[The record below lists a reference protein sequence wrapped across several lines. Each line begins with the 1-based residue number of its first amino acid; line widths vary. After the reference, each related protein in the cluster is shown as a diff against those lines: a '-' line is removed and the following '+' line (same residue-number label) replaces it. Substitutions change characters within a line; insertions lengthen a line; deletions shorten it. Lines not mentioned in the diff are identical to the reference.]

1 MTAQELGH
9 DRFFYRKLISNSTSI
24 MLYLFELMG
33 LYPQSSFKITEK
45 ETESFKELIQKL
57 SDITSLAYSQTLATE
72 YQLVNDSF

>member
-1 MTAQELGH
+1 
-9 DRFFYRKLISNSTSI
+9 